1 MQISKMKAM
10 KLQSF
15 AHYMN
20 LISPRHGAVQVF
32 SDFLEMTVC
41 ALQLGEAEIRY
52 SQLIKRYDR
61 SDMEAFSLALAALV
75 NEMTGD
81 GQGLIDVL
89 GEHFMK
95 EISHGHNGQY
105 FTPQPIC
112 DMMAG
117 MIRAGGTGRRVADCA
132 CGSGRM
138 LLAAAKFDRSLRF
151 YGADI
156 TRECAHMTAINL
168 CLNGLFGEVAW
179 MDSLANKFFA
189 GWQVDLHPKGVPY
202 LKEITEDQSYQVLRF
217 SDVKPLEVDKK
228 PSQQQLIFNF

>member
-1 MQISKMKAM
+1 MELK
-10 KLQSF
+10 SF
-15 AHYMN
+15 AHYLN
-20 LISPRHGAVQVF
+20 LIGPRHGAVQVF

-41 ALQLGEAEIRY
+41 TLQVGEAETRY
-52 SQLIKRYDR
+52 SQLISRYDK
-61 SDMEAFSLALAALV
+61 SEMNTFSWAFAALV

-81 GQGLIDVL
+81 GSGLIDVL
-89 GEHFMK
+89 GEYFMM
-95 EISHGHNGQY
+95 EISHGQNGQY

-112 DMMAG
+112 DMMSG
-117 MIRAGGTGRRVADCA
+117 IIRSEGPGRRVADCA
-132 CGSGRM
+132 CGSGRI

-179 MDSLANKFFA
+179 MDTLANKFFG

-202 LKEITEDQSYQVLRF
+202 LKEITEDQSYQVLRIMET
-217 SDVKPLEVDKK
+217 KPSEVVKK
-228 PSQQQLIFNF
+228 PFQQQLIFNF

>member
-1 MQISKMKAM
+1 MELK
-10 KLQSF
+10 SF
-15 AHYMN
+15 AHYLN
-20 LISPRHGAVQVF
+20 LIGPRHGAVQVF

-41 ALQLGEAEIRY
+41 TLQMGQAEIRY
-52 SQLIKRYDR
+52 SQLITRYDK
-61 SDMEAFSLALAALV
+61 SEMNTFSWAFAALV

-81 GQGLIDVL
+81 GSGLIDVL
-89 GEHFMK
+89 GEYFMM
-95 EISHGHNGQY
+95 EISHGQNGQY

-117 MIRAGGTGRRVADCA
+117 IIRSEGPGRRVADCA

-179 MDSLANKFFA
+179 MDTLANKFFG
-189 GWQVDLHPKGVPY
+189 GWKVDLHPKGVPY
-202 LKEITEDQSYQVLRF
+202 LKEITEDQSYQVLRIMET
-217 SDVKPLEVDKK
+217 KPSEVVKK
-228 PSQQQLIFNF
+228 PFQQQLIFNF